1 MGPFGNL
8 LGVFRFRFHGGDKA
22 RVACENVGFRRVFLC
37 RGLPLQCESVELQ
50 QLYGSRRLNS
60 IGGPK
65 SNVEAK
71 HPDIDMSHALEWR
84 TLKEQRGTNLDIDV
98 NGHKPQVKRVSHA
111 NINASTSREHERLVV
126 DEGTRPGVKESM
138 KNPYV

>member
-1 MGPFGNL
+1 
-8 LGVFRFRFHGGDKA
+8 
-22 RVACENVGFRRVFLC
+22 
-37 RGLPLQCESVELQ
+37 
-50 QLYGSRRLNS
+50 
-60 IGGPK
+60 
-65 SNVEAK
+65 
-71 HPDIDMSHALEWR
+71 MSHALEWR